1 MTREMIK
8 KNKVK
13 IVNYLKIGI
22 QVLCFVLMPSLF
34 ISIFQSMQNI
44 VEGIVHG
51 TGSLSGLMPDIIL
64 LLFVSIFTAFSGRFF
79 CGWMCAFGSL
89 GDFIYKIRT
98 ILMKKRTDIPIAVD
112 AALKSIKYLLLFGL
126 IVFVWGFQ
134 LLAIPSGVSPWDL
147 FGVLMS
153 FSSWPTITQLMEG
166 WIPASIIL
174 LIILAGSFIIERFF
188 CRYLCPLGAYFSI
201 ISRIRSIYIVKDREE
216 CGNCTM
222 CTKKCSMGI
231 NLKSVDKVHSGECIN
246 CLECIS
252 NCPKSNAHYE
262 IAEMNVNGVLVGTA
276 SCALIAG
283 AVYLGNFYSDNMG
296 TTSES
301 TTTVS
306 VSSTQV
312 NSADSQWEDG
322 TYEGTGTGFRG
333 EMTVLVTILEGIIT
347 DIQIESTNDDSKYI
361 DKAAD
366 QIISDIIVGQTA
378 DVDSVSGATYSS
390 NGLIEAVS
398 NALED
403 ASIGNSSITLD
414 ESDSA
419 SEETDITDETDF
431 TDETDSSDETD
442 TQVQE
447 TEDEEVSED
456 TSDSQS
462 GTIASVEDGTY
473 EGSGTGFRGDTTVS
487 VTVENGEI
495 KDISILSY
503 QDDERYFASAY
514 ETVIEEIISNQDVDV
529 DAVSGATY
537 SSNSIMAAVAD
548 ALDLDYTQPT
558 ITSREGGH
566 GGHK

>member
-1 MTREMIK
+1 MTKEMIK

-13 IVNYLKIGI
+13 IANYLKVGI

-98 ILMKKRTDIPIAVD
+98 IFMKRRTDIPVAVD
-112 AALKSIKYLLLFGL
+112 AVLKSIKYLLLFGL

-153 FSSWPTITQLMEG
+153 FGNWPTITQLMEG

-174 LIILAGSFIIERFF
+174 LIILAGSFIVERFF

-231 NLKSVDKVHSGECIN
+231 NLKSMDKVHSGECIN
-246 CLECIS
+246 CLECVA

-262 IAEMNVNGVLVGTA
+262 IAEMNVNGVIVGTT

-283 AVYLGNFYSDNMG
+283 AVYLGNFYSENMS
-296 TTSES
+296 TTTES
-301 TTTVS
+301 TTTVE
-306 VSSTQV
+306 VDATQV
-312 NSADSQWEDG
+312 NSAFAQWEDG

-333 EMTVLVTILEGIIT
+333 EMTVSVTILEGIIT

-361 DKAAD
+361 DRAAN
-366 QIISDIIVGQTA
+366 QIISDMIVGQTA

-398 NALED
+398 NALSN
-403 ASIGNSSITLD
+403 ASTGSDSIILD
-414 ESDSA
+414 ENNDTT
-419 SEETDITDETDF
+419 EETDS

-462 GTIASVEDGTY
+462 GTMASVEDGTY
-473 EGSGTGFRGDTTVS
+473 EGSGTGFRGATTVS

-495 KDISILSY
+495 TDISILSY
-503 QDDERYFASAY
+503 QDDERYFERAY
-514 ETVIEEIISNQDVDV
+514 ETVIDEIFTNQDVNV

-548 ALDLDYTQPT
+548 ALNLDYTQPT